1 MYLNHVAKNKINRVG
16 KNPIEIARFVYTR
29 LAYFGRMGFAHAP
42 FLDLCLLTK
51 SVVKRFVYT

>member
-51 SVVKRFVYT
+51 SVVKRRV